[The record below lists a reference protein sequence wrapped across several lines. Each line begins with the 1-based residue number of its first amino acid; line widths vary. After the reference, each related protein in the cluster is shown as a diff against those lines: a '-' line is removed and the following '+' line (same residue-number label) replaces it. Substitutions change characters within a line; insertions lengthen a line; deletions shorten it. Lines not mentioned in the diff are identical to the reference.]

1 MLNQCIILT
10 GIFSDFEYVIISI
23 RHNLWEICTLNT
35 YIYIYIYVYISIY
48 IYTYI
53 SIVRRNFSL
62 NISLHN
68 RASDHITLF
77 IVIHKSLLTYR
88 EKKGKGR

>member
-1 MLNQCIILT
+1 MFNKCIILT

-23 RHNLWEICTLNT
+23 RHNLWEICTLNK
-35 YIYIYIYVYISIY
+35 YIYIYISIY
-48 IYTYI
+48 IYIYI
-53 SIVRRNFSL
+53 SIVRVNFSL

-68 RASDHITLF
+68 TASDHKTLF

>member
-1 MLNQCIILT
+1 MYT
-10 GIFSDFEYVIISI
+10 
-23 RHNLWEICTLNT
+23 H
-35 YIYIYIYVYISIY
+35 IYILMVG
-48 IYTYI
+48 
-53 SIVRRNFSL
+53 RNFSL